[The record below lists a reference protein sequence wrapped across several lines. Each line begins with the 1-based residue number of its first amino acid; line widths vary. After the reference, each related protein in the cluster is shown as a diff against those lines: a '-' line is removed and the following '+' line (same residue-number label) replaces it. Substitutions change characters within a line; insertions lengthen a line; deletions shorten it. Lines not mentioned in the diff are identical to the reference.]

1 MNFLQ
6 KTGAAGLLSLLGL
19 AATPAHA
26 QINVNI
32 NTAPPVVVGAPAN
45 AQYYY
50 VPEING
56 YYDVPARRYIVLRN
70 GQWVRVDRLDGYDP
84 RSFHPQYIEYRGNSP
99 WTYQRGG
106 NPHGLPPGQAKKLY
120 RQGYNDGHG
129 RDDDRGRGH
138 DDDHG
143 RGHDDDHGKG
153 RGKGH
158 GKGHDR
164 D

>member
-6 KTGAAGLLSLLGL
+6 KTASLAVLSALAL
-19 AATPAHA
+19 AAAPAHA

-50 VPEING
+50 IPEANA
-56 YYDVPARRYIVLRN
+56 YYDVPARRYLVQRDGKWN
-70 GQWVRVDRLDGYDP
+70 RYERLEGYDP
-84 RSFHPQYIEYRGNSP
+84 RNFHPQYIDYRGAEP
-99 WTYQRGG
+99 WTYNRGG

-120 RQGYNDGHG
+120 GKGYKYDKH
-129 RDDDRGRGH
+129 DR
-138 DDDHG
+138 DDHG
-143 RGHDDDHGKG
+143 H
-153 RGKGH
+153 GKGH

-164 D
+164 Y

>member
-1 MNFLQ
+1 MNLLQ
-6 KTGAAGLLSLLGL
+6 KTAALAAFGGL
-19 AATPAHA
+19 ALVASPAHA

-50 VPEING
+50 IPEANA
-56 YYDVPARRYIVLRN
+56 YYDVPARRYLVQRDGKWN
-70 GQWVRVDRLDGYDP
+70 RYERLEGYDP
-84 RSFHPQYIEYRGNSP
+84 RNFHPQYSDYRGAEP
-99 WTYQRGG
+99 WTYNRGG

-120 RQGYNDGHG
+120 GKGYDKHD
-129 RDDDRGRGH
+129 RDH
-138 DDDHG
+138 DHDDHG
-143 RGHDDDHGKG
+143 R
-153 RGKGH
+153 GH